1 MKKFK
6 LTPEEQR
13 IEDEIELYEPV
24 SNDRKKYINAL
35 LKEEKSKTKPISIRL
50 SEVDLLKIKEKASI
64 EGIKYQ
70 TLISSVLHKY
80 VTNRLIEIDDR
91 E

>member
-1 MKKFK
+1 MEKFK

-24 SNDRKKYINAL
+24 SNDRKKYINTL

-50 SEVDLLKIKEKASI
+50 SEVDLLKIKEKARI

-91 E
+91 

>member
-1 MKKFK
+1 MDKFK
-6 LTPEEQR
+6 LTREEQK
-13 IEDEIELYEPV
+13 IEDEIETYVPV
-24 SNDRKKYINAL
+24 SQDRKKYIDAL

-50 SEVDLLKIKEKASI
+50 SEVDLLKIKEKARI
-64 EGIKYQ
+64 EGVKYQ

-91 E
+91 

>member
-1 MKKFK
+1 MEKFK

-24 SNDRKKYINAL
+24 SNDRKKYINTL

>member
-35 LKEEKSKTKPISIRL
+35 LKEEKSTTKPISIRL

-91 E
+91 

>member
-1 MKKFK
+1 MEKFK
-6 LTPEEQR
+6 LTPKEQR
-13 IEDEIELYEPV
+13 IEDEIEIYEPV

-35 LKEEKSKTKPISIRL
+35 LKEEKSTTKPISIRL
-50 SEVDLLKIKEKASI
+50 SEVDLLKIKEKARI

-91 E
+91 K

>member
-1 MKKFK
+1 MEKFK

-35 LKEEKSKTKPISIRL
+35 LKEEKSTTKPISIRL
-50 SEVDLLKIKEKASI
+50 SEVDLLKIKEKARI
-64 EGIKYQ
+64 EGMKYQ

-91 E
+91 

>member
-1 MKKFK
+1 MEKFK

-24 SNDRKKYINAL
+24 SNDRKKYINTL

-91 E
+91 

>member
-1 MKKFK
+1 MEKFK
-6 LTPEEQR
+6 LTTEEQR

-24 SNDRKKYINAL
+24 SNDRKKYINTL

-91 E
+91 

>member
-1 MKKFK
+1 MEKFK

-35 LKEEKSKTKPISIRL
+35 LKEEKSTTKPISIRL
-50 SEVDLLKIKEKASI
+50 SEVDLLKIKEKARI

-91 E
+91 K

>member
-1 MKKFK
+1 MDKFK
-6 LTPEEQR
+6 LTREEQK
-13 IEDEIELYEPV
+13 IEDDIETYVPV
-24 SNDRKKYINAL
+24 SQDRKKYIDAL

-50 SEVDLLKIKEKASI
+50 SEVDLLKIKEKARI
-64 EGIKYQ
+64 EGVKYQ

-91 E
+91 